1 MSWTFSLSFFRYPTH
16 FGRCVDLRI
25 IVPKL
30 AIPKLVR
37 KNSSQSFYLILPD
50 FSCYSWQDLV
60 VLNSRR
66 FYSDWKLPK
75 GLGQVRFQGTFLWW
89 QKRVWRASCRKL
101 WLLICSPIGYTIDY
115 NDDSLQ
121 FRGWNIPR
129 AQRVGWQSTVAMT
142 IQYLCRW
149 KSWIEPSI
157 SELITGTRQTPQR
170 VHHRRVP
177 WLRNRR
183 LGITIVEDAQKTI
196 NDIRYPFGAYIKQ
209 DLDGSRD

>member
-30 AIPKLVR
+30 AIPKLLR
-37 KNSSQSFYLILPD
+37 KNSSQSFYFMILPD

-89 QKRVWRASCRKL
+89 QKRVWRACCRKL
-101 WLLICSPIGYTIDY
+101 RLLICSPIGYTIDY

-121 FRGWNIPR
+121 FRGWYIPR
-129 AQRVGWQSTVAMT
+129 AQRVGWQLIMAMT
-142 IQYLCRW
+142 IQYVLEVLDR
-149 KSWIEPSI
+149 SFTFNQRA
-157 SELITGTRQTPQR
+157 LTGTRQDPATRPPSPRSLTLNQ
-170 VHHRRVP
+170 
-177 WLRNRR
+177 
-183 LGITIVEDAQKTI
+183 GTKD
-196 NDIRYPFGAYIKQ
+196 
-209 DLDGSRD
+209 